1 MMRKLTL
8 FALLAGLAAL
18 LSACDK
24 CGGFQELRLPGQP
37 HACRDGA
44 PH

>member
-1 MMRKLTL
+1 MTRKFRVL
-8 FALLAGLAAL
+8 ALLAGFSAL

-24 CGGFQELRLPGQP
+24 CGGFQELRVPGVP
-37 HACRDGA
+37 HACKDGA